1 MSMLM
6 DISSRAQTWQDRLRG
21 EEIGATATEY
31 SVLVGFIAIVIVAGV
46 GLFGL
51 SLNGVFT
58 DLTTGVKTA
67 LGLP

>member
-1 MSMLM
+1 MKNMFSRL
-6 DISSRAQTWQDRLRG
+6 ISLLSSER
-21 EEIGATATEY
+21 GATATEY
-31 SVLVGFIAIVIVAGV
+31 SVMTGFVALIIVGGV

-51 SLNGVFT
+51 ALNGYFG

>member
-6 DISSRAQTWQDRLRG
+6 EFSSRAQTWLHRFRG
-21 EEIGATATEY
+21 GERGATATEY
-31 SVLVGFIAIVIVAGV
+31 SILVGFIALVIVAGV

-58 DLTTGVKTA
+58 HLTTGVKTA